1 VRKVLFRYVVS
12 PFSAHV
18 LRPGSTAA
26 RRRLEAFEWLDPEAV
41 RQAQWSSLC
50 SLLRHAAATVPYY
63 RRTFA
68 ELGLGP
74 DDFAAPG
81 SPGEAPRPR
90 LTPDDFARLP
100 LLTKPTVRKEFPVGL
115 VSERRGPTWL
125 PWRRPKVFRTSGTT
139 GIPLRFYRDPALRAH
154 DHATRVWQYGWA
166 GLQPGDQITY
176 MRGTVYVSPWL
187 YPFWSFFGGARH
199 FPSHLYLDRDG
210 EGIARVLDLW
220 RPDGL
225 IGHPPSLTL
234 AAHALRAAG
243 RSLRH
248 PPKGIIVGG
257 ETVGRGDWRLM
268 REAFGSPVHVHYGAN
283 KFGIHVAQSCPDRVA
298 RGEPPYENLH
308 ISALRFLVEI
318 MDDDG
323 RPVEPGREGRIVIT
337 DLGNRVMPFLRYDL
351 GDRGTLAPEPC
362 PCGRGL
368 PLLGSLHGRTA
379 ETLVL
384 PSGRRRN
391 GALLSLAMDARA
403 DAIWEYQFRQTA
415 IDHIEVAVV
424 PAPGVTFG
432 TAEQENL
439 ARGLRDLLGEPMEI
453 SFRLVDV
460 IPRDPSGKRPLL
472 KTLPG
477 SERPGGRDE

>member
-1 VRKVLFRYVVS
+1 MTALGRRWAADAVRKPLFRHVVS
-12 PFSAHV
+12 PFSARV

-41 RQAQWSSLC
+41 RQAQWSSLGA
-50 SLLRHAAATVPYY
+50 LLRHAAATVPYY

-74 DDFAAPG
+74 NDFAAPG

-100 LLTKPTVRKEFPVGL
+100 ILSKPTVRKEFPDGL
-115 VSERRGPTWL
+115 VSEHRGHTWL

-139 GIPLRFYRDPALRAH
+139 GMPLRFYRDPALRAH
-154 DHATRVWQYGWA
+154 DHATRVWQYAWA
-166 GLQPGDQITY
+166 GLQPGDQVTY

-199 FPSHLYLDRDG
+199 FPSHLYLGRDG

-243 RSLRH
+243 RRLRH

-257 ETVGRGDWRLM
+257 EIVGRRDWRLM
-268 REAFGSPVHVHYGAN
+268 REAFGSPVHVGYGAN
-283 KFGIHVAQSCPDRVA
+283 EFGIHVAQSCPDRVA

-308 ISALRFLVEI
+308 ISALRFLVETV
-318 MDDDG
+318 DDDG
-323 RPVEPGREGRIVIT
+323 RPVEPGRTTSGTGEPWPPNPARAGEAFPSWKLFTAGPPR
-337 DLGNRVMPFLRYDL
+337 LWSCSP
-351 GDRGTLAPEPC
+351 GDADRAPISVASWTP
-362 PCGRGL
+362 
-368 PLLGSLHGRTA
+368 GRTRSGS
-379 ETLVL
+379 TS
-384 PSGRRRN
+384 SGRR
-391 GALLSLAMDARA
+391 
-403 DAIWEYQFRQTA
+403 
-415 IDHIEVAVV
+415 
-424 PAPGVTFG
+424 
-432 TAEQENL
+432 
-439 ARGLRDLLGEPMEI
+439 
-453 SFRLVDV
+453 
-460 IPRDPSGKRPLL
+460 PSTTSR
-472 KTLPG
+472 
-477 SERPGGRDE
+477 